1 MSSQHQRA
9 DEQEPTRAMSSDQE
23 MRPRGRMRLEVH
35 GPGGRVVAERRATN
49 IVLRGGAELIAKLV
63 AGTVSKPINQVGVG
77 FATEVADS
85 GATALTGKDGVA
97 PPPPTAIPAGSFTI
111 DATRPGAVA
120 VGVSSTYRPQSELTD
135 VTEAGLLAD
144 DDLYNQ
150 VVFEPV
156 TLRVG
161 QDVTLF
167 WEIEFPFG
175 H

>member
-1 MSSQHQRA
+1 MSS
-9 DEQEPTRAMSSDQE
+9 SDNG
-23 MRPRGRMRLEVH
+23 MRPRGRVRLEVR
-35 GPGGRVVAERRATN
+35 GADGRVVAERRATN

-63 AGTVSKPINQVGVG
+63 AGTSSQPINQVGVG
-77 FATEVADS
+77 FATEVADA
-85 GATALTGKDGVA
+85 GATALTGKDGAA
-97 PPPPTAIPAGSFTI
+97 PPPPSAIPAGGFTI

-120 VGVSSTYRPQSELTD
+120 VSVASTYHPATDLTD
-135 VTEAGLLAD
+135 VSEAGLLAD

-161 QDVTLF
+161 QDVTFF